1 MKDFF
6 YAFKVSGLFIGTV
19 IGAGFATGEEIRLY
33 FNNLSDSTVI
43 LSSMIFGLFSLL
55 FLLASKKRKPN
66 IPKPFLRLWKAVKF
80 IAVSISLVAMC
91 SAAEEI
97 IYAFL
102 RVRFGGVIVFVICLF
117 LGEKENSVLAG
128 INALIVPVIVIFI
141 TAVYIKGGGKE
152 ITLCKI
158 NIAPAVV
165 YSAMNIFGGGLM
177 LDKIGK
183 DMSVKQIIYASI
195 ISFFI
200 MCAMMLCIKKTV
212 ENNTL
217 SMPLLRVAI
226 DNGMA
231 YIGGIIVIFAI
242 FTTMLSDVNIIS
254 CDLKDMVIK
263 KWIRSSLLCAL
274 CGIGICVNFS
284 NVVSSLYPYIGY
296 CGVVYVIHATVR
308 LFSREF
314 SFDKNHY
321 RVHKSG
327 KGA

>member
-6 YAFKVSGLFIGTV
+6 YAFQSSGLFIGTV

-43 LSSMIFGLFSLL
+43 LSSMIFGVFSLL
-55 FLLASKKRKPN
+55 FLLASKKQKPK
-66 IPKPFLRLWKAVKF
+66 IPKPLIVVWKIVKF
-80 IAVSISLVAMC
+80 IAVSISLIAMC

-102 RVRFGGVIVFVICLF
+102 RLRFGGVIIFIVCML
-117 LGEKENSVLAG
+117 LGEKENSVIAG

-141 TAVYIKGGGKE
+141 TAVYIKGGNKVVEIGK
-152 ITLCKI
+152 IDF
-158 NIAPAVV
+158 APALV

-183 DMSVKQIIYASI
+183 DMSVKQIVYSTI

-212 ENNTL
+212 ESNAL
-217 SMPLLRVAI
+217 SMPLLRVAM

-254 CDLKDMVIK
+254 CDLKDMAIK
-263 KWIRSSLLCAL
+263 KWIRSGLLCAL
-274 CGIGICVNFS
+274 CGVGICVNFS
-284 NVVSSLYPYIGY
+284 SVVNSLYAYIGY

-308 LFSREF
+308 LFSRDF
-314 SFDKNHY
+314 LFDKNHY